1 MAQTQSAQI
10 PTEVA
15 EIVLSSSTPNKAS
28 VTPAIHQE
36 SKTSHPCHLTAQKME
51 SLPVALEHAT
61 SSLLALPLE
70 LQLEIIS
77 LLAHDEY
84 PSLACLRRTH
94 SHFLALIP
102 KAQIRSGLSRT
113 EVCSQLRKTELEYG
127 YLLPPEH
134 YPCYFCARVLP
145 HEALTG
151 ILVWGRPHIVDGERR
166 GQFGN
171 RCCKDCY
178 GLEDGSY
185 TTSWKKSLLWM
196 ESTLCNLPRPPL
208 TPQLN
213 SNDQTMAV
221 SVTEKVEQQN
231 SQDAQVHSSGFTG
244 HEGIRNLEIIS
255 ELTAGHEEIR
265 KLESIPELTVQFV
278 FRRPPN
284 RSWPMLRIAQSPHF
298 SEGNSRVVF
307 RDLKE
312 A

>member
-1 MAQTQSAQI
+1 M
-10 PTEVA
+10 
-15 EIVLSSSTPNKAS
+15 
-28 VTPAIHQE
+28 TPAIHQD
-36 SKTSHPCHLTAQKME
+36 SKPSHPCHLAAQKME
-51 SLPVALEHAT
+51 SLPVTLEHAT

-70 LQLEIIS
+70 LQLGIIS

-113 EVCSQLRKTELEYG
+113 ELCSQLRKTELEYE

-151 ILVWGRPHIVDGERR
+151 IFVWERPLTVDRERR
-166 GQFGN
+166 GTFGN
-171 RCCKDCY
+171 RCCNDCC

-185 TTSWKKSLLWM
+185 TTSWKESLLWM
-196 ESTLCNLPRPPL
+196 ESTLCNLPRPLL

-213 SNDQTMAV
+213 SNDQTVAV
-221 SVTEKVEQQN
+221 PVTKKVEQQN

-244 HEGIRNLEIIS
+244 HEEIRNLLRIS
-255 ELTAGHEEIR
+255 ELTAGREETR
-265 KLESIPELTVQFV
+265 NLESISELTGQVI

-284 RSWPMLRIAQSPHF
+284 RPRPMLRIAQSPHF
-298 SEGNSRVVF
+298 SEGNPRIVF
-307 RDLKE
+307 RYIND

>member
-1 MAQTQSAQI
+1 M
-10 PTEVA
+10 
-15 EIVLSSSTPNKAS
+15 
-28 VTPAIHQE
+28 
-36 SKTSHPCHLTAQKME
+36 
-51 SLPVALEHAT
+51 ALEHAT

-113 EVCSQLRKTELEYG
+113 ELCSQFRKTELEYE
-127 YLLPPEH
+127 YLLPPKH

-145 HEALTG
+145 HEALTSVF
-151 ILVWGRPHIVDGERR
+151 VWGRPLTVDPERR
-166 GQFGN
+166 GTFGN
-171 RCCKDCY
+171 RCCNDCY
-178 GLEDGSY
+178 NDCCGLEDGNY
-185 TTSWKKSLLWM
+185 TESWKESLLWM

-208 TPQLN
+208 TPQSN

-221 SVTEKVEQQN
+221 SVTKKVEQQN

-244 HEGIRNLEIIS
+244 HEEIRNLQSIS
-255 ELTAGHEEIR
+255 ELTAGHEETSN
-265 KLESIPELTVQFV
+265 LESISELAGQVI

-284 RSWPMLRIAQSPHF
+284 RSRPMLRIAQSPHF
-298 SEGNSRVVF
+298 SEGNPRVVY
-307 RDLKE
+307 RCLNY